1 MKRCDWAKGLDI
13 EIEYHDT
20 EWGVY
25 KGDDAHFFEFIVL
38 ESFQAGLSWKT
49 ILVKREAMRQAYF
62 NFDVNKLAQA
72 KQDDLDRWMLNPDL
86 IRSKLK
92 GKSLISNAQAFIQL
106 VNEFGSFENYLK
118 TFIPN
123 LPIVH
128 NIETIQDVPAEDE
141 ASTAI
146 AKDLKKRGFKFVG
159 PLIMYAFLQA
169 TGVYDDH
176 INDCFRKQSKD

>member
-1 MKRCDWAKGLDI
+1 M
-13 EIEYHDT
+13 
-20 EWGVY
+20 
-25 KGDDAHFFEFIVL
+25 
-38 ESFQAGLSWKT
+38 
-49 ILVKREAMRQAYF
+49 
-62 NFDVNKLAQA
+62 
-72 KQDDLDRWMLNPDL
+72 
-86 IRSKLK
+86 
-92 GKSLISNAQAFIQL
+92 ISNAQAFIQL

-176 INDCFRKQSKD
+176 VNDCFRKQSKD